1 MKPFLLHATPA
12 ALFAIPLTDHID
24 SSDPILAESWPVLGP
39 EPKVS
44 LYTSHN
50 YILRNCR
57 ADSDVRAHA

>member
-1 MKPFLLHATPA
+1 VKPFLLEATPA

-24 SSDPILAESWPVLGP
+24 SSNPILAESWPLGS

-44 LYTSHN
+44 LYTS
-50 YILRNCR
+50 RNCIR